1 MEKFELNFFED
12 EDLFKKYINKFS
24 ELWGIRLQKKFL
36 K

>member
-24 ELWGIRLQKKFL
+24 ELWG
-36 K
+36 